1 MFVHLRQLSTT
12 FTRDLVRTGFP
23 TTATR
28 RCEASES
35 CSPAGLSG
43 DSPVS
48 AISNVMAFLD
58 LFQGP
63 QQHADHAKAVR
74 LALKLPDQ
82 DVDTLAKEIKDEFI
96 GN

>member
-1 MFVHLRQLSTT
+1 M
-12 FTRDLVRTGFP
+12 
-23 TTATR
+23 
-28 RCEASES
+28 
-35 CSPAGLSG
+35 
-43 DSPVS
+43 
-48 AISNVMAFLD
+48 AILD
-58 LFQGP
+58 LFQGS